1 MNELSELFKL
11 VAEDKKKKKEE
22 FDSVVGDLGL
32 DSLFSEFATLK
43 KKEKEKKVEEQKKE
57 ESIIGEITLNSV
69 FDEVA
74 NLKKETKKKKLK
86 EQKTVKAFEKW
97 LYSETPKE
105 QEQIIE
111 DVIEQS
117 LDEVLEVLED
127 HKEEPKDELI
137 EKSLG
142 LLAEP
147 SDVKQKNDPL
157 TPLDQK
163 FATLDDLQKHYSTFL
178 SRIQQQLSTLGG
190 GGETRLR
197 YLDDIVG
204 IATNSGAYNGK
215 YLQWNSTTN
224 RAEFTDPSDTE
235 TTTIVSVTGITTYY
249 QATNT
254 DDYIGIN
261 ADVPV
266 TIVLP
271 TSPNTGKK
279 LIVKDEGNKIATYN
293 ITVQAGAGTSVENDS
308 SVIMTIN
315 HQSFTYFYN
324 GSNWFLI

>member
-11 VAEDKKKKKEE
+11 VAQEKKQKKEE
-22 FDSVVGDLGL
+22 FESLVGNLGL
-32 DSLFSEFATLK
+32 DSVFEEVSILK
-43 KKEKEKKVEEQKKE
+43 TKNKIKNKKGDKALKVFEDLLSSKKMEPNIEEKIEEIFEVVEQLQE
-57 ESIIGEITLNSV
+57 E
-69 FDEVA
+69 
-74 NLKKETKKKKLK
+74 LK
-86 EQKTVKAFEKW
+86 EPT
-97 LYSETPKE
+97 
-105 QEQIIE
+105 
-111 DVIEQS
+111 
-117 LDEVLEVLED
+117 
-127 HKEEPKDELI
+127 LI

-147 SDVKQKNDPL
+147 SNIKVQQDPI

-163 FATLDDLQKHYSTFL
+163 FATLDDLHKHYSTFL

-204 IATNSGAYNGK
+204 IATNSGAYDSK
-215 YLQWNSTTN
+215 FLQWNSTTN
-224 RAEFTDPSDTE
+224 QAEFVDPNDVGG
-235 TTTIVSVTGITTYY
+235 TTIVNISGITTYY
-249 QATNT
+249 QASNV
-254 DDYIGIN
+254 DDYIGVN
-261 ADVPV
+261 ANVPV

-271 TSPNTGKK
+271 QIPSYGKK

>member
-1 MNELSELFKL
+1 MDELSELFKI
-11 VAEDKKKKKEE
+11 VAEEKKRKKEE
-22 FDSVVGDLGL
+22 FESLVGELRL
-32 DSLFSEFATLK
+32 DSIFEEVSILK
-43 KKEKEKKVEEQKKE
+43 TKSKIKNKKGHKALKVFEDFLSSKEIEPINEEVIEEIVEVVEELQE
-57 ESIIGEITLNSV
+57 EL
-69 FDEVA
+69 
-74 NLKKETKKKKLK
+74 
-86 EQKTVKAFEKW
+86 Q
-97 LYSETPKE
+97 
-105 QEQIIE
+105 
-111 DVIEQS
+111 
-117 LDEVLEVLED
+117 
-127 HKEEPKDELI
+127 EPKNQLI
-137 EKSLG
+137 ERSLG

-147 SDVKQKNDPL
+147 SNVKVQNDPL

-163 FATLDDLQKHYSTFL
+163 FATLEDLQKHYSTFL

-204 IATNSGAYNGK
+204 IATNSGAYNNK
-215 YLQWNSTTN
+215 FLQWNSTTN
-224 RAEFTDPSDTE
+224 QAEFVDPNDVGG
-235 TTTIVSVTGITTYY
+235 TTIVNISGITTYY
-249 QATNT
+249 QASNT
-254 DDYIGIN
+254 DDYIGVN
-261 ADVPV
+261 VDVPL

-271 TSPNTGKK
+271 QIPSYGKK

>member
-1 MNELSELFKL
+1 VDDFGVKIDLSDFFSSISNE
-11 VAEDKKKKKEE
+11 KKKKKEE
-22 FDSVVGDLGL
+22 FNSLVGDLEL
-32 DSLFSEFATLK
+32 NSLFEEVTTLK
-43 KKEKEKKVEEQKKE
+43 KKNKIKKKKE
-57 ESIIGEITLNSV
+57 EKTLES
-69 FDEVA
+69 
-74 NLKKETKKKKLK
+74 
-86 EQKTVKAFEKW
+86 FENW
-97 LYSETPKE
+97 LYSTNVKE
-105 QEQIIE
+105 QPIE
-111 DVIEQS
+111 EVQEIVEEVIE
-117 LDEVLEVLED
+117 EVQEIVDNIVKENS
-127 HKEEPKDELI
+127 EEPKKEPTLI

-147 SDVKQKNDPL
+147 SNTKVQQDPI

-178 SRIQQQLSTLGG
+178 SRIQQQLSTVGG

-204 IATNSGAYNGK
+204 IATNSGAYNNK
-215 YLQWNSTTN
+215 FLQWNSTTN
-224 RAEFTDPSDTE
+224 QAEFVDPNDVGG
-235 TTTIVSVTGITTYY
+235 TTIVNISGITTYY
-249 QATNT
+249 QASNV
-254 DDYIGIN
+254 DDYIGVS

-271 TSPNTGKK
+271 QIPSYGKK

-308 SVIMTIN
+308 SVIMSIN

>member
-11 VAEDKKKKKEE
+11 VAQEKKQKREE
-22 FDSVVGDLGL
+22 YESLVCDLGL
-32 DSLFSEFATLK
+32 DSVFEEVSILK
-43 KKEKEKKVEEQKKE
+43 TKSKIKNKKGDKALKVFEDLLSSREMEPNIEEEIE
-57 ESIIGEITLNSV
+57 EI
-69 FDEVA
+69 F
-74 NLKKETKKKKLK
+74 
-86 EQKTVKAFEKW
+86 
-97 LYSETPKE
+97 
-105 QEQIIE
+105 
-111 DVIEQS
+111 
-117 LDEVLEVLED
+117 EVLMD
-127 HKEEPKDELI
+127 HKEEPKTELI
-137 EKSLG
+137 ERSLG

-147 SDVKQKNDPL
+147 SNVKQNNDPL

-204 IATNSGAYNGK
+204 IATNSGVYNNK
-215 YLQWNSTTN
+215 FLQWNSTTN
-224 RAEFTDPSDTE
+224 KAEFVDPNDVGG
-235 TTTIVSVTGITTYY
+235 TTIVNISGITTYY
-249 QATNT
+249 QVSNA
-254 DDYIGIN
+254 DDYIGVN
-261 ADVPV
+261 ANVPV

>member
-11 VAEDKKKKKEE
+11 VAQEKKQKKEE
-22 FDSVVGDLGL
+22 FESLVGNLGL
-32 DSLFSEFATLK
+32 DSVFEEVSILK
-43 KKEKEKKVEEQKKE
+43 TKNKIKNKKGDKALKVFEDLLSSKKMEPNIEEEIEEIFEVVEQLQE
-57 ESIIGEITLNSV
+57 EL
-69 FDEVA
+69 
-74 NLKKETKKKKLK
+74 
-86 EQKTVKAFEKW
+86 
-97 LYSETPKE
+97 
-105 QEQIIE
+105 
-111 DVIEQS
+111 
-117 LDEVLEVLED
+117 
-127 HKEEPKDELI
+127 EEPKEELI

-147 SDVKQKNDPL
+147 SNTKVQQDPL

-204 IATNSGAYNGK
+204 IATNSGAYNNK
-215 YLQWNSTTN
+215 FLQWNSTTN
-224 RAEFTDPSDTE
+224 QAEFVDPNDVGG
-235 TTTIVSVTGITTYY
+235 TTIVNISGITTYY
-249 QATNT
+249 QASNV
-254 DDYIGIN
+254 DDYIGVN
-261 ADVPV
+261 ANVPV

-271 TSPNTGKK
+271 QIPSYGKK

>member
-1 MNELSELFKL
+1 MKSELTDFFKL
-11 VAEDKKKKKEE
+11 LAEDKKKKKEE

-32 DSLFSEFATLK
+32 DSLF
-43 KKEKEKKVEEQKKE
+43 
-57 ESIIGEITLNSV
+57 N
-69 FDEVA
+69 EVA
-74 NLKKETKKKKLK
+74 NLKKETKKKKVQ

-97 LYSETPKE
+97 LYSETTKE

-111 DVIEQS
+111 DVIEES

-127 HKEEPKDELI
+127 HKEEPKEELI

-147 SDVKQKNDPL
+147 SDVKVQQDPL

-197 YLDDIVG
+197 YLDDVVG
-204 IATNSGAYNGK
+204 VATNSGAYDGK
-215 YLQWNSTTN
+215 YLQWNSATN
-224 RAEFTDPSDTE
+224 RAQFTNPSDAE
-235 TTTIVSVTGITTYY
+235 TITIVSVTGITTYY

-254 DDYIGIN
+254 DDYIGVN
-261 ADVPV
+261 ANVPV
-266 TIVLP
+266 AIALP
-271 TSPNTGKK
+271 TSPITGKK
-279 LIVKDEGNKIATYN
+279 IVVKDEGNKIATYN
-293 ITVQAGAGTSVENDS
+293 ITVQTGAGTSVENDT
-308 SVIMTIN
+308 SVVMKIN